1 MEVVDQRRKS
11 TLEKLK
17 EQPIFKKI
25 LGVKNLGIMVVTIII
40 ALTLLIYSGVDK
52 KDKSTDT
59 VMDEEETRLATVLS
73 GIEGAGQVRTMIVRE
88 DGVIKGVLVIAEG
101 AEDIS
106 VMLKLLNATATVMG
120 VDKSVVE
127 VYEME

>member
-52 KDKSTDT
+52 KDKPTDT

>member
-25 LGVKNLGIMVVTIII
+25 SGVKNLGIMVVTIII

-120 VDKSVVE
+120 LDKSVVE

>member
-25 LGVKNLGIMVVTIII
+25 SGVKNLGIMVVTIII